1 MSYPRP
7 AMAIATQEGQEDFQ
21 QMDSVPRHFM
31 GREAETAKSG
41 KDEWTGIKQ
50 GM

>member
-1 MSYPRP
+1 
-7 AMAIATQEGQEDFQ
+7 MAIATQEGQEDFQ

-41 KDEWTGIKQ
+41 EDEWTGIKQ
-50 GM
+50 WM